1 MPSSVAKLRLAN
13 SIKEESDAPGAL
25 DGAGFI
31 GGFKRGEAA
40 ALVSPMHVPKD
51 VPKDIAAPG
60 KTFYSARRVEVA
72 ATSEPRR
79 V

>member
-25 DGAGFI
+25 DGDGFTA
-31 GGFKRGEAA
+31 GFKRDEVA
-40 ALVSPMHVPKD
+40 ALVSPMH

-60 KTFYSARRVEVA
+60 KTFYSARRVDVA